1 MVVGATIAELVTVD
15 LVDSL
20 KEIVG
25 APDYKRKLNV
35 YRMGGNVLDKPQYP
49 CAILLDQGRDES
61 DDGPNGLVQVNHRFD
76 VIVGME
82 AVSSTWPETINAILA
97 DVAAKL
103 REDHTRGGSA
113 MDTHVESA
121 EVWDSQSEGDELL
134 GAGQVSV
141 LVHYRHLY
149 DDPKTSR

>member
-1 MVVGATIAELVTVD
+1 
-15 LVDSL
+15 
-20 KEIVG
+20 
-25 APDYKRKLNV
+25 
-35 YRMGGNVLDKPQYP
+35 
-49 CAILLDQGRDES
+49 
-61 DDGPNGLVQVNHRFD
+61 
-76 VIVGME
+76 
-82 AVSSTWPETINAILA
+82 
-97 DVAAKL
+97 
-103 REDHTRGGSA
+103 